1 MTDTLPDASAVPAT
15 SALPIASTTQTVRA
29 LIALLRPRGRALALT
44 TVVLLSAT
52 ACGLSTPA
60 LLGLMVDAVTEG
72 KPFVS
77 LLRITAFMLGAAA
90 AGVALTWWST
100 QLLANVAQ
108 NVLADLR
115 EDVFAA
121 TLAQP
126 SSLVEDAGTGDL
138 ISRVSGD
145 VEAVNT
151 VIARVLPAT
160 VSALFMISLTLVGV
174 GVIDWRFTVAI
185 VAVAP
190 IHYFALRHFLRRS
203 GPVYRRSRAAQ
214 ARRGQQLIETLGG
227 AGTVTALRRTDE
239 HIGRIAETSEHAISF
254 DMQAVRL
261 RTNFFAQLNG
271 AELLGLAA
279 VLSVGYWLV
288 TTGSVS
294 IGAATAAALYFHSLF
309 SPIAVFLS
317 NIDEL
322 QDAGASLARLI
333 GVTAMPGR
341 PASIPASARSA
352 PIGVDVE
359 RVSYSY
365 DNSTPVID
373 SISISIAP
381 GERIA
386 VVGSSGAGKTTLAKL
401 IAGILPV
408 GDGRITVDGTPI
420 DDLSDAELRHKV
432 VLVSQEV
439 HVFVGTIADDLR
451 LCAPDSDDAKI
462 AEAVETMKA
471 QWIHELPDGLETRV
485 GAGGYQLT
493 AAQAQHIAL
502 VRLALLD
509 PPVVILDEA
518 TAEAGTTAAGLLDQA
533 AELAV
538 TGRTAV
544 VIAHRLSQAVRAD
557 RILVMSGGRVVES
570 GTHDELIGADGSY
583 AALWEA
589 WSVRS

>member
-1 MTDTLPDASAVPAT
+1 MTDTLPDASVVPPA
-15 SALPIASTTQTVRA
+15 SALPIASTKQTVRA
-29 LIALLRPRGRALALT
+29 LMALLRPRRRALALT

-72 KPFVS
+72 KPFAA

-239 HIGRIAETSEHAISF
+239 HIGRIAATSEHAISF

-341 PASIPASARSA
+341 PASIPVSARSE
-352 PIGVDVE
+352 PIGVEVD

-401 IAGILPV
+401 IAGIIPV
-408 GDGRITVDGTPI
+408 GNGRITVDGTPI

-462 AEAVETMKA
+462 AEAVEGMKA

-538 TGRTAV
+538 SGRTAV

>member
-1 MTDTLPDASAVPAT
+1 MTDTLPDASAVPVV
-15 SALPIASTTQTVRA
+15 SALPIASTKQTVRA
-29 LIALLRPRGRALALT
+29 LIALLRPRKRALALT

-72 KPFVS
+72 KPFAS

-151 VIARVLPAT
+151 VVARVLPAT

-341 PASIPASARSA
+341 PTSIPASARSE
-352 PIGVDVE
+352 PIGVEVD

-401 IAGILPV
+401 IAGIIPV
-408 GDGRITVDGTPI
+408 GDGRITVDGTLI
-420 DDLSDAELRHKV
+420 DDLSDAELRHEV

-462 AEAVETMKA
+462 AEAVDTMKA

-538 TGRTAV
+538 AGRTAV

>member
-1 MTDTLPDASAVPAT
+1 MTETLPDASAVPAT

-190 IHYFALRHFLRRS
+190 IHYFALRHFLRSS

-352 PIGVDVE
+352 PIGVDVK

-401 IAGILPV
+401 IAGIIPV

-462 AEAVETMKA
+462 TEAVETMKA

>member
-1 MTDTLPDASAVPAT
+1 MTDTLPDASAVPAA
-15 SALPIASTTQTVRA
+15 SALPIASTTQTVHA
-29 LIALLRPRGRALALT
+29 LIALLRPRGRALVLT

-239 HIGRIAETSEHAISF
+239 HIDRIAETSEHAISF

-288 TTGSVS
+288 ATGSVS

-401 IAGILPV
+401 IAGIIPV

>member
-288 TTGSVS
+288 ATGSVS

-401 IAGILPV
+401 IAGIIPV

-462 AEAVETMKA
+462 TEAVETMKA

>member
-1 MTDTLPDASAVPAT
+1 VTDTLPDTSAVPAA
-15 SALPIASTTQTVRA
+15 SALPIASTTQTVHA

-352 PIGVDVE
+352 PIGVDVK

-401 IAGILPV
+401 IAGIIPV

-462 AEAVETMKA
+462 TEAVETMKA

>member
-1 MTDTLPDASAVPAT
+1 VTNTLPDASVVPPA
-15 SALPIASTTQTVRA
+15 SALPIASTKQTVRA
-29 LIALLRPRGRALALT
+29 LMALLRPRKRALALT

-72 KPFVS
+72 KPFAA

-174 GVIDWRFTVAI
+174 GVIDWRFTAAI

-239 HIGRIAETSEHAISF
+239 HIGRIAATSEHAISF

-341 PASIPASARSA
+341 PASIPVSARSE
-352 PIGVDVE
+352 PIGVEVD

-401 IAGILPV
+401 IAGIIPV
-408 GDGRITVDGTPI
+408 GNGRITVDGTPI

-462 AEAVETMKA
+462 VEAVEGMKA

-538 TGRTAV
+538 SGRTAV

-570 GTHDELIGADGSY
+570 GTHDELIGADSSY

>member
-1 MTDTLPDASAVPAT
+1 MTDTLPDASAVPVV
-15 SALPIASTTQTVRA
+15 SALPIASTKQTVRA
-29 LIALLRPRGRALALT
+29 LIALLRPRKRALALT

-72 KPFVS
+72 KPFAS

-341 PASIPASARSA
+341 PTSIPASDRSE
-352 PIGVDVE
+352 PIGVEVD

-401 IAGILPV
+401 IAGIIPV
-408 GDGRITVDGTPI
+408 GDGRITVDGTLI
-420 DDLSDAELRHKV
+420 DDLSDAELRHEV

-462 AEAVETMKA
+462 AEAVDTMKA

-538 TGRTAV
+538 AGRTAV

>member
-1 MTDTLPDASAVPAT
+1 M
-15 SALPIASTTQTVRA
+15 PIASTTQTVRA

-401 IAGILPV
+401 IAGIIPV

>member
-1 MTDTLPDASAVPAT
+1 VTDTLPDASAVPVV
-15 SALPIASTTQTVRA
+15 SALPIASTKQTVRA
-29 LIALLRPRGRALALT
+29 LIALLRPRKRALALT

-72 KPFVS
+72 KPFAS

-239 HIGRIAETSEHAISF
+239 HIDRIAETSEHAISF

-341 PASIPASARSA
+341 PTSIPASARSE
-352 PIGVDVE
+352 PIGVEVD

-401 IAGILPV
+401 IAGIIPV
-408 GDGRITVDGTPI
+408 GDGRITVDGTLI
-420 DDLSDAELRHKV
+420 DDLSDAELRHEV

-462 AEAVETMKA
+462 AEAVDTMKA

-538 TGRTAV
+538 AGRTAV

>member
-1 MTDTLPDASAVPAT
+1 MTDTLPDTSAVPAA
-15 SALPIASTTQTVRA
+15 SALPIASTTQTVHA

-401 IAGILPV
+401 IAGIIPV

>member
-121 TLAQP
+121 TLAQT

-365 DNSTPVID
+365 NNSTPVID

-401 IAGILPV
+401 IAGIIPV
-408 GDGRITVDGTPI
+408 GDGQITVDGTPI

-462 AEAVETMKA
+462 TEAVETMKA

>member
-401 IAGILPV
+401 IAGIIPV

-420 DDLSDAELRHKV
+420 DDLSDAELRHKI

-462 AEAVETMKA
+462 TETVETMKA

>member
-1 MTDTLPDASAVPAT
+1 M
-15 SALPIASTTQTVRA
+15 
-29 LIALLRPRGRALALT
+29 
-44 TVVLLSAT
+44 
-52 ACGLSTPA
+52 
-60 LLGLMVDAVTEG
+60 
-72 KPFVS
+72 
-77 LLRITAFMLGAAA
+77 
-90 AGVALTWWST
+90 
-100 QLLANVAQ
+100 
-108 NVLADLR
+108 LADLR

-138 ISRVSGD
+138 ISRISGD

-203 GPVYRRSRAAQ
+203 GPVYRRSRTAQ

-288 TTGSVS
+288 TTDSVS

-341 PASIPASARSA
+341 PTSIPASARSE
-352 PIGVDVE
+352 PIGVEVD

-401 IAGILPV
+401 IAGIIPV
-408 GDGRITVDGTPI
+408 GDGRITVDGTLI
-420 DDLSDAELRHKV
+420 DDLSDAELRHEV

-462 AEAVETMKA
+462 AEAVDTMKA
-471 QWIHELPDGLETRV
+471 QWIHKLPDGLETRV

>member
-1 MTDTLPDASAVPAT
+1 MTDTLPDASAVPVA

-29 LIALLRPRGRALALT
+29 LIALLQPRGRALALT

-341 PASIPASARSA
+341 PASMPATGRSA
-352 PIGVDVE
+352 PIGVDVK

-365 DNSTPVID
+365 NNSTPVID

-401 IAGILPV
+401 IAGIIPV
-408 GDGRITVDGTPI
+408 RDGRITVDGTPI

-462 AEAVETMKA
+462 TEAVETMKA

>member
-1 MTDTLPDASAVPAT
+1 MTDTLPDASVVPPA
-15 SALPIASTTQTVRA
+15 SALPIASTKQTVRA
-29 LIALLRPRGRALALT
+29 LMALLRPRKRALALT

-72 KPFVS
+72 KPFAA

-174 GVIDWRFTVAI
+174 GVIDWRFTAVI

-239 HIGRIAETSEHAISF
+239 HIGRIAATSEHAISF

-288 TTGSVS
+288 TRGSVS

-322 QDAGASLARLI
+322 QDAGASVARLI

-341 PASIPASARSA
+341 PASIPVSARSE
-352 PIGVDVE
+352 PIGVDVD

-365 DNSTPVID
+365 DQSTPVID

-401 IAGILPV
+401 IAGIIPV
-408 GDGRITVDGTPI
+408 GNGRITVDGTPI

-462 AEAVETMKA
+462 AEAVEGMKA

-538 TGRTAV
+538 SGRTAV

>member
-1 MTDTLPDASAVPAT
+1 MTDTLPDASAVPVV
-15 SALPIASTTQTVRA
+15 SALPIASTKQTVRA
-29 LIALLRPRGRALALT
+29 LIALLRPRKRALALT

-72 KPFVS
+72 KPFAS

-239 HIGRIAETSEHAISF
+239 HIDRIAETSEHAISF
-254 DMQAVRL
+254 DMQVVRL

-341 PASIPASARSA
+341 PTSIPASARSE
-352 PIGVDVE
+352 PIGVEVD

-401 IAGILPV
+401 IAGIIPV
-408 GDGRITVDGTPI
+408 GDGRITVDGTLI
-420 DDLSDAELRHKV
+420 DDLSDAELRHEV

-462 AEAVETMKA
+462 AEAVDTMKA

-538 TGRTAV
+538 AGRTAV

>member
-1 MTDTLPDASAVPAT
+1 MTDTLPDASVVPPA
-15 SALPIASTTQTVRA
+15 SALPIASTKQTVRA
-29 LIALLRPRGRALALT
+29 LMALLRPRRRALALT

-72 KPFVS
+72 KPFAA

-239 HIGRIAETSEHAISF
+239 HIGRIAATSEHAISF

-341 PASIPASARSA
+341 PASIPVSARSE
-352 PIGVDVE
+352 PIGVEVD

-365 DNSTPVID
+365 DQSTPVID

-401 IAGILPV
+401 IAGIIPV
-408 GDGRITVDGTPI
+408 GNGRITVDGTPI

-462 AEAVETMKA
+462 AEAVEGMKA

-538 TGRTAV
+538 SGRTAV

>member
-1 MTDTLPDASAVPAT
+1 VTDTLPDASVVPPA
-15 SALPIASTTQTVRA
+15 SALPIASTKQTVRA
-29 LIALLRPRGRALALT
+29 LMALLRPRKRALALT

-72 KPFVS
+72 KPFAA

-203 GPVYRRSRAAQ
+203 GPVYRHSRAAQ

-239 HIGRIAETSEHAISF
+239 HIGRIAATSEHAISF

-341 PASIPASARSA
+341 PASIPVSARSE
-352 PIGVDVE
+352 PIGVEVD

-365 DNSTPVID
+365 DQSTPVID

-401 IAGILPV
+401 IAGIIPV
-408 GDGRITVDGTPI
+408 GNGRITVDGTPI

-462 AEAVETMKA
+462 AEAVEGMKA

-538 TGRTAV
+538 SGRTAV

>member
-1 MTDTLPDASAVPAT
+1 MTDTLPDASAVPVV
-15 SALPIASTTQTVRA
+15 SALPIASTKQTVRA
-29 LIALLRPRGRALALT
+29 LIALLRPRKRALALT

-72 KPFVS
+72 KPFAS

-138 ISRVSGD
+138 ISRISGD

-288 TTGSVS
+288 TTDSVS

-341 PASIPASARSA
+341 PTSIPASARSE
-352 PIGVDVE
+352 PIGVEVD

-401 IAGILPV
+401 IAGIIPV
-408 GDGRITVDGTPI
+408 GDGRITVDGTLI
-420 DDLSDAELRHKV
+420 DDLSDAELRHEV

-462 AEAVETMKA
+462 AEAVDTMKA
-471 QWIHELPDGLETRV
+471 QWIHKLPDGLETRV

>member
-1 MTDTLPDASAVPAT
+1 
-15 SALPIASTTQTVRA
+15 
-29 LIALLRPRGRALALT
+29 
-44 TVVLLSAT
+44 
-52 ACGLSTPA
+52 
-60 LLGLMVDAVTEG
+60 MVDAVTEG
-72 KPFVS
+72 KPFAS

-214 ARRGQQLIETLGG
+214 ARRGGQQLIETLGG

-294 IGAATAAALYFHSLF
+294 IGGAATAAALYFHSLF

-341 PASIPASARSA
+341 PTSIPASLGPNPSA
-352 PIGVDVE
+352 SRWTGFPT
-359 RVSYSY
+359 R
-365 DNSTPVID
+365 TTTPPPVID

-401 IAGILPV
+401 IAGIIPV
-408 GDGRITVDGTPI
+408 GDGRITVDGTLI
-420 DDLSDAELRHKV
+420 DDLSDAELRHDV

-462 AEAVETMKA
+462 AEAVDTMKA

-538 TGRTAV
+538 AGRTAV

>member
-185 VAVAP
+185 VAAAP

-352 PIGVDVE
+352 PIGVDVK

-401 IAGILPV
+401 IAGIIPV

-462 AEAVETMKA
+462 TEAVETMKA

>member
-1 MTDTLPDASAVPAT
+1 MTNTLPDASVVPPA
-15 SALPIASTTQTVRA
+15 SALPIASTKQTVRA
-29 LIALLRPRGRALALT
+29 LMALLRPRKRALALT

-72 KPFVS
+72 KPFAA

-203 GPVYRRSRAAQ
+203 GPVYRHSRAAQ

-239 HIGRIAETSEHAISF
+239 HIGRIAATSEHAISF

-341 PASIPASARSA
+341 PASIPVSARSE
-352 PIGVDVE
+352 PIGVEVD

-365 DNSTPVID
+365 DQSTPVID

-401 IAGILPV
+401 IAGIIPV
-408 GDGRITVDGTPI
+408 GNGRITVDGTPI

-462 AEAVETMKA
+462 AEAVEGMKA

-493 AAQAQHIAL
+493 AAQAQHVAL

-538 TGRTAV
+538 SGRTAV

>member
-1 MTDTLPDASAVPAT
+1 MTDTLPDASAVPVV
-15 SALPIASTTQTVRA
+15 SALPIASTKQTVRA
-29 LIALLRPRGRALALT
+29 LIALLRPRKRALALT

-72 KPFVS
+72 RPFAS

-174 GVIDWRFTVAI
+174 GMIDWRFTVAI

-341 PASIPASARSA
+341 PTSIPASARSE
-352 PIGVDVE
+352 PIGVEVD

-401 IAGILPV
+401 IAGIIPV
-408 GDGRITVDGTPI
+408 GDGRITVDGTLI
-420 DDLSDAELRHKV
+420 DDLSDAELRHEV

-462 AEAVETMKA
+462 AEAVDTMKA

-538 TGRTAV
+538 AGRTAV

>member
-52 ACGLSTPA
+52 ACGLTTPA

-352 PIGVDVE
+352 PIGVDVK

-401 IAGILPV
+401 IAGIIPV

-462 AEAVETMKA
+462 TEAVETMKA

>member
-1 MTDTLPDASAVPAT
+1 MTDTLPDASAVPVV
-15 SALPIASTTQTVRA
+15 SALPIASTKQTVRA
-29 LIALLRPRGRALALT
+29 LIALLRPRKRALALT

-52 ACGLSTPA
+52 TCGLSTPA

-72 KPFVS
+72 KPFAS

-341 PASIPASARSA
+341 PTSIPASARSE
-352 PIGVDVE
+352 PIGVEVD

-401 IAGILPV
+401 IAGIIPV
-408 GDGRITVDGTPI
+408 GDGRITVDGTLI
-420 DDLSDAELRHKV
+420 DDLSDAELRHEV

-462 AEAVETMKA
+462 AEAVDTMKA

>member
-1 MTDTLPDASAVPAT
+1 MTDTLPDASVVPLA
-15 SALPIASTTQTVRA
+15 SALPIASTKQTVRA
-29 LIALLRPRGRALALT
+29 LMALLRPRKRALALT

-72 KPFVS
+72 KPFAT

-203 GPVYRRSRAAQ
+203 GPVYRHSRAAQ

-239 HIGRIAETSEHAISF
+239 HIGRIAATSEHAISF

-341 PASIPASARSA
+341 PASIPVSARSE
-352 PIGVDVE
+352 PIGVEVD

-401 IAGILPV
+401 IAGIIPV
-408 GDGRITVDGTPI
+408 GNGRITVDGTPI

-462 AEAVETMKA
+462 AEAVEGMKA

-538 TGRTAV
+538 SGRTAV

>member
-1 MTDTLPDASAVPAT
+1 MTDTLPDASAVPVV
-15 SALPIASTTQTVRA
+15 SALPIASTKQTVRA
-29 LIALLRPRGRALALT
+29 LIALLRPRKRALALT

-72 KPFVS
+72 KPFAS

-239 HIGRIAETSEHAISF
+239 HIDRIAETSEHAISF

-341 PASIPASARSA
+341 PTSIPASARSE
-352 PIGVDVE
+352 PIGVEVD

-401 IAGILPV
+401 IAGIIPV
-408 GDGRITVDGTPI
+408 GDGRITVDGTLI
-420 DDLSDAELRHKV
+420 DDLSDAELRHEV

-462 AEAVETMKA
+462 AEAVDTMKA

-538 TGRTAV
+538 AGRTAV

>member
-1 MTDTLPDASAVPAT
+1 VTDTLPDASAVPAT

-401 IAGILPV
+401 IAGIIPV

-509 PPVVILDEA
+509 PPVIILDEA

>member
-1 MTDTLPDASAVPAT
+1 MTDTLPDASVVPPA
-15 SALPIASTTQTVRA
+15 SALPIASTKQTVRA
-29 LIALLRPRGRALALT
+29 LMALLRPRKRALALT

-72 KPFVS
+72 KPFAA

-203 GPVYRRSRAAQ
+203 GPVYRHSRAAQ

-239 HIGRIAETSEHAISF
+239 HIGRIAATSEHAISF

-341 PASIPASARSA
+341 PASIPVSARSE
-352 PIGVDVE
+352 PIGVEVD

-365 DNSTPVID
+365 DQSTPVID

-401 IAGILPV
+401 IAGIIPV
-408 GDGRITVDGTPI
+408 GNGRITVDGTPI

-462 AEAVETMKA
+462 AEAVEGMKA

-538 TGRTAV
+538 SGRTAV

>member
-1 MTDTLPDASAVPAT
+1 MTDTLPDASAVPVV
-15 SALPIASTTQTVRA
+15 SALPIASTKQTVRA
-29 LIALLRPRGRALALT
+29 LIALLRPRKRALALT

-72 KPFVS
+72 KPFAS

-341 PASIPASARSA
+341 PTSIPASARSE
-352 PIGVDVE
+352 PIGVEVD

-401 IAGILPV
+401 IAGIIPV
-408 GDGRITVDGTPI
+408 GDGRITVDDTLI
-420 DDLSDAELRHKV
+420 DDLSDAELRHEV

-462 AEAVETMKA
+462 AEAVDTMKA

-538 TGRTAV
+538 AGRTAV

>member
-1 MTDTLPDASAVPAT
+1 
-15 SALPIASTTQTVRA
+15 LPIASTTQTVRA

-352 PIGVDVE
+352 PIGVDVK

-401 IAGILPV
+401 IAGIIPV

-462 AEAVETMKA
+462 TEAVETMKA

>member
-1 MTDTLPDASAVPAT
+1 MTDTLPDASAVPVV
-15 SALPIASTTQTVRA
+15 SALPIASTKQTVRA
-29 LIALLRPRGRALALT
+29 LIALLRPRKRALALT

-72 KPFVS
+72 KPFAS

-239 HIGRIAETSEHAISF
+239 HIDRIAETSEHAISF

-288 TTGSVS
+288 TTDSVS

-341 PASIPASARSA
+341 PTSIPASARSE
-352 PIGVDVE
+352 PIGVEVD

-401 IAGILPV
+401 IAGIIPV
-408 GDGRITVDGTPI
+408 GDGRITVDGTLI
-420 DDLSDAELRHKV
+420 DGLSDAELRHEV

-462 AEAVETMKA
+462 AEAVDTMKA

-538 TGRTAV
+538 AGRTAV

>member
-1 MTDTLPDASAVPAT
+1 MTDTLPDTSAVPAA
-15 SALPIASTTQTVRA
+15 SALPIASTTQTVHA

-190 IHYFALRHFLRRS
+190 IHYFALRHFLRSS

-341 PASIPASARSA
+341 PASMPASARSA

-401 IAGILPV
+401 IAGIIPV

>member
-365 DNSTPVID
+365 NNSTPVID

-386 VVGSSGAGKTTLAKL
+386 VVGNSGAGKTTLAKL
-401 IAGILPV
+401 IAGIIPV

>member
-1 MTDTLPDASAVPAT
+1 MTDTLPDASVVPPA
-15 SALPIASTTQTVRA
+15 SALPIASTKQTVRA
-29 LIALLRPRGRALALT
+29 LMALLRPRKRALALT

-72 KPFVS
+72 KPFAA

-174 GVIDWRFTVAI
+174 GVIDWRFTAAI

-239 HIGRIAETSEHAISF
+239 HIGRIAATSEHAISF

-341 PASIPASARSA
+341 PASIPVSARSE
-352 PIGVDVE
+352 PIGVEVD

-401 IAGILPV
+401 IAGIIPV
-408 GDGRITVDGTPI
+408 GNGRITVDGTPI

-462 AEAVETMKA
+462 VEAVEGMKA

-538 TGRTAV
+538 SGRTAV

>member
-1 MTDTLPDASAVPAT
+1 
-15 SALPIASTTQTVRA
+15 
-29 LIALLRPRGRALALT
+29 
-44 TVVLLSAT
+44 
-52 ACGLSTPA
+52 
-60 LLGLMVDAVTEG
+60 MVDAVTEG

-352 PIGVDVE
+352 PIGVDVK

-401 IAGILPV
+401 IAGIIPV

-462 AEAVETMKA
+462 TEAVETMKA

>member
-1 MTDTLPDASAVPAT
+1 MTETLPDASAVPAT
-15 SALPIASTTQTVRA
+15 SALPIASTKQTVRA
-29 LIALLRPRGRALALT
+29 LIALLRPRKRALALT

-174 GVIDWRFTVAI
+174 GVIDWRFTLAI

-239 HIGRIAETSEHAISF
+239 HIDRIAATSEHAISF

-333 GVTAMPGR
+333 GVTAIPGR
-341 PASIPASARSA
+341 PSTIPAPARSE
-352 PIGVDVE
+352 PIGVEVD

-401 IAGILPV
+401 IAGIIPV
-408 GDGRITVDGTPI
+408 GDGHITVDGTPI

-439 HVFVGTIADDLR
+439 HVFVGTISDDLR
-451 LCAPDSDDAKI
+451 LCAPDSDDTTI
-462 AEAVETMKA
+462 SEAVETMKA
-471 QWIHELPDGLETRV
+471 QWIHELPEGLETRV
-485 GAGGYQLT
+485 GAGGFQLT

-538 TGRTAV
+538 SGRTAV